1 VVDTAGEKV
10 VYEEY
15 ASAEEALE
23 LGEVDMEPDLE
34 SERATLDW

>member
-1 VVDTAGEKV
+1 MFDTVGENV

-15 ASAEEALE
+15 ASADEALE
-23 LGEVDMEPDLE
+23 LGEVDMEPEPE

>member
-1 VVDTAGEKV
+1 VKV

-15 ASAEEALE
+15 ASADEALE
-23 LGEVDMEPDLE
+23 LGEVEMEPDPE